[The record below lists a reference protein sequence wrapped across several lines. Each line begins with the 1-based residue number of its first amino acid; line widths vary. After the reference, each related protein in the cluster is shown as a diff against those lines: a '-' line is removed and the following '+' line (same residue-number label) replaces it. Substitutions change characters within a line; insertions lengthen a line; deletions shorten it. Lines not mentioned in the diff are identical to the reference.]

1 MKPNAK
7 IAIEVFDNGFIKVG
21 LEGQFIDLT
30 IGFCAGVAQ
39 MVQLA
44 SKNVNKTPE
53 ELLNIVTAE
62 MRRAL
67 GIVLSEKE
75 RVTH

>member
-7 IAIEVFDNGFIKVG
+7 IEIEVFDNGCIKVG
-21 LEGQFIDLT
+21 VEGQFYDLT

-39 MVQLA
+39 IVQLA
-44 SKNVNKTPE
+44 SKSNNKTPE

-62 MRRAL
+62 MRNVL
-67 GIVLSEKE
+67 GNVLREKE
-75 RVTH
+75 RATH

>member
-21 LEGQFIDLT
+21 LDGQFIDLT

-39 MVQLA
+39 VVKLA
-44 SKNVNKTPE
+44 SKNDNKTPE

-62 MRRAL
+62 MRNTL
-67 GIVLSEKE
+67 GNVLREKE

>member
-21 LEGQFIDLT
+21 LDGQFIDLT

-39 MVQLA
+39 VVQLA
-44 SKNVNKTPE
+44 KSKESRCIYWV
-53 ELLNIVTAE
+53 VY
-62 MRRAL
+62 
-67 GIVLSEKE
+67 
-75 RVTH
+75 